1 MPIIPI
7 SQDEFDSRNPART
20 ELVRIL
26 AVEKAWFADTDRNI
40 IGAILFDRSDKDWN
54 YVILALH
61 EDGAYRWIGGDSSFA
76 KQDEAESKLVTS
88 MAKMDETGQAIETLF
103 EANKSTLE
111 KPDCELL
118 FTDINAE
125 LKRYFHEH
133 PEQLYQLPPRKFE
146 ELIASI
152 LEDFGFDVELTQATR
167 DGGRDIIAYIRNAVC
182 EYLTF
187 VQCKRYAADNKV
199 GVGVVREV
207 SGVHYL
213 KRAAKS
219 MIVTT
224 SFFSKDAKKEAAAIE
239 HQLEL
244 KDYDN
249 IKEWLARYAAQ
260 DITKR

>member
-1 MPIIPI
+1 MAIVPI
-7 SQDEFDSRNPART
+7 SKAEFDERNPARSG
-20 ELVRIL
+20 LVTML
-26 AVEKAWFADTDRNI
+26 AVEKTWFADTDRNM

-61 EDGAYRWIGGDSSFA
+61 EDGAYRWIAGDSCID
-76 KQDEAESKLVTS
+76 KQAQAEARLVTS
-88 MAKMDETGQAIETLF
+88 MRKMDETGKAIETLF
-103 EANKSTLE
+103 EADQATVESE
-111 KPDCELL
+111 ECDVL
-118 FTDINAE
+118 FTDINEE
-125 LKRYFHEH
+125 LKRYFQKH
-133 PEQLYQLPPRKFE
+133 PERLYDLSPRKFE

-152 LEDFGFDVELTQATR
+152 LKDFGFDVELTPATR

-182 EYLTF
+182 QYLTF
-187 VQCKRYAADNKV
+187 VECKKYAADNKV

-213 KRAAKS
+213 KKAAKS

-244 KDYDN
+244 KDYNN
-249 IKEWLARYAAQ
+249 IKEWLARYAGQ
-260 DITKR
+260 DITNR